1 MSNPIDSTGSAQSGS
16 VVPASA
22 DGVTSV
28 SSVSSGFSV
37 ENSLSY
43 AEAGALQAEP
53 SLLPEP
59 APQGILSEEY
69 LQQAKL
75 AKLDALVK
83 TFESLL
89 ASDGDNVS
97 STQTLLMVMRGKV
110 SDMRALMNT
119 LIIKGVLSDQEALSD
134 QKMKIPE
141 LGQTIKGKQ
150 GELDTLKSEQSQK
163 QTVVDESKSRLDTL
177 ETWDIVGIYSDEI
190 DSLKSLIASVETE
203 LAELKGKVASK
214 EAEVAQLN
222 STLEA
227 LQLSGLMAKELDAFM
242 DMMSVRLVRTPDKAS
257 VESGEEKVDE
267 LKRELKEISNFLAR
281 EDLKVLM
288 EKQQT
293 VQTLNEKINRE
304 YRLVGD
310 SRLSA
315 TNLMSL
321 KKVDSETLVSESGA
335 VALTEQSATD
345 VTSDRFNHIAQGI
358 LAAYHAAEH
367 AAEHAA
373 DPQDMMEPDLEKG
386 AVGVHVDTGISDYS
400 QLSPAVLPGPDES
413 VLDSGFNLSRATD
426 ENDAVSG
433 LPGLEGL
440 SGDIYAQQ
448 EQIDREVAEFL
459 EDEQRSQ
466 EAIRRLRNV

>member
-1 MSNPIDSTGSAQSGS
+1 MSNPIDSTGAAQSGA

-28 SSVSSGFSV
+28 STASSLSSGFSV

-53 SLLPEP
+53 SLLPGP

-75 AKLDALVK
+75 ARLEALVK

-119 LIIKGVLSDQEALSD
+119 LIIKGVLSDQEALGD

-141 LGQTIKGKQ
+141 LGQTIKVKQ
-150 GELDTLKSEQSQK
+150 SELSNLKSEQSEK
-163 QTVVDESKSRLDTL
+163 QTLVNESNSRLNFIEDVDL
-177 ETWDIVGIYSDEI
+177 LGIYSDEI
-190 DSLKSLIASVETE
+190 DSLRSLIASIESELVE
-203 LAELKGKVASK
+203 LNSKVSSQ
-214 EAEVAQLN
+214 EAQVAQLN

-227 LQLSGLMAKELDAFM
+227 LQLSGLMAKELDVFM
-242 DMMSVRLVRTPDKAS
+242 DMMSVRLVRAPDKAS
-257 VESGEEKVDE
+257 VESGEEKVDD
-267 LKRELKEISNFLAR
+267 LRRELKEIRNFLAR

-310 SRLSA
+310 SRLS
-315 TNLMSL
+315 TKNLPSL
-321 KKVDSETLVSESGA
+321 KKSDSETPVVEIGA
-335 VALTEQSATD
+335 GALTEQSATD
-345 VTSDRFNHIAQGI
+345 VTSEQLNHIAQGI
-358 LAAYHAAEH
+358 LAAY
-367 AAEHAA
+367 HAA

-386 AVGVHVDTGISDYS
+386 AVGVNVDTGTSDYS
-400 QLSPAVLPGPDES
+400 QLSAAVLPGPDES
-413 VLDSGFNLSRATD
+413 GLDSGFDLPKATD
-426 ENDAVSG
+426 ENDAVSS
-433 LPGLEGL
+433 LPGLEEL

-448 EQIDREVAEFL
+448 EQIDRVVAEFL

-466 EAIRRLRNV
+466 QAIRRLRNV